1 MVSSRTVTGRE
12 SPEFAR
18 ALDDLHRVRLRPEI
32 RLTEVPAPQRIAP
45 YAVALT
51 ADVVDPHDTDDD
63 LASGRFVLLH
73 DPSAP
78 EPWGGEWRAVTF
90 ARAELEPELATDPLL
105 GEVGWSWLTDALATR
120 GVGYVA
126 EAGTVTRVV
135 SQSFAGLADRP
146 ASVEME
152 VRASWTPLGPEVGE
166 HLLAWSDLLCTI
178 AGLPPSARGCRRPAR
193 TPSLNELRDHGPSP
207 RGRHPAARPCRSTS
221 PPTASPSSSRPS
233 VTLARAADG
242 RRATARARSRST
254 PSAPRATATASAPT
268 SCRCAARVPAPG

>member
-1 MVSSRTVTGRE
+1 VAPATAYIAVVSSRTVTGRE

-18 ALDDLHRVRLRPEI
+18 ALDELHRARLRPEI

-51 ADVVDPHDTDDD
+51 ADVVDPRDTDDD

-90 ARAELEPELATDPLL
+90 ARAELEPELASDPLL
-105 GEVGWSWLTDALATR
+105 GEVGWSWLVDALAAR
-120 GVGYVA
+120 GVDYVA

-152 VRASWTPLGPEVGE
+152 VRASWTPLGPDVGD

-178 AGLPPSARGCRRPAR
+178 AGLPPLPEGVVALPGPRR
-193 TPSLNELRDHGPSP
+193 
-207 RGRHPAARPCRSTS
+207 
-221 PPTASPSSSRPS
+221 
-233 VTLARAADG
+233 
-242 RRATARARSRST
+242 
-254 PSAPRATATASAPT
+254 
-268 SCRCAARVPAPG
+268 

>member
-1 MVSSRTVTGRE
+1 MTSSARPWVQPDDGDGREPSRASPAKKSEVPHTSGGRQGQEAQHRRSLGRRPVGGSARRGHAPATADTAYIAGVSSRTVTGRE
-12 SPEFAR
+12 SPSSPA
-18 ALDDLHRVRLRPEI
+18 ALEDLHHARLRPEI

-51 ADVVDPHDTDDD
+51 ADVVDPRDTDDD

-105 GEVGWSWLTDALATR
+105 GEVGWSWLIDALAPR
-120 GVGYVA
+120 GLEYVA

-135 SQSFAGLADRP
+135 TQSFAGLADRP

-152 VRASWTPLGPEVGE
+152 VRASWTPLGPEVGRAPARLVRPAV
-166 HLLAWSDLLCTI
+166 HHRRPAP
-178 AGLPPSARGCRRPAR
+178 AARGRRRPAR
-193 TPSLNELRDHGPSP
+193 TAPLR
-207 RGRHPAARPCRSTS
+207 
-221 PPTASPSSSRPS
+221 
-233 VTLARAADG
+233 
-242 RRATARARSRST
+242 
-254 PSAPRATATASAPT
+254 
-268 SCRCAARVPAPG
+268 

>member
-18 ALDDLHRVRLRPEI
+18 ALEDLHRARLRPEI

-45 YAVALT
+45 YAVALS
-51 ADVVDPHDTDDD
+51 ADVVDPRETDVV

-78 EPWGGEWRAVTF
+78 EAWGGQWRAVTF

-105 GEVGWSWLTDALATR
+105 GEVGWSWLTDALSLR
-120 GVGYVA
+120 GLEYVA

-152 VRASWTPLGPEVGE
+152 VRASWSPVGPEAGQ
-166 HLLAWSDLLCTI
+166 HLLAWADLLCTI
-178 AGLPPSARGCRRPAR
+178 AGLPPLPEGVVALPGPRR
-193 TPSLNELRDHGPSP
+193 
-207 RGRHPAARPCRSTS
+207 
-221 PPTASPSSSRPS
+221 
-233 VTLARAADG
+233 
-242 RRATARARSRST
+242 
-254 PSAPRATATASAPT
+254 
-268 SCRCAARVPAPG
+268 